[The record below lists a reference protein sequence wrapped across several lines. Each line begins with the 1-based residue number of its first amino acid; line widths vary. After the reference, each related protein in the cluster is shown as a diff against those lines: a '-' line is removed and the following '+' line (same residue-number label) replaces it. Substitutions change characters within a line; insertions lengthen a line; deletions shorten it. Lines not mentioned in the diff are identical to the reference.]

1 MATLTFNLPEAI
13 GTTWD
18 PETYKGYANGKAAM
32 ISLGV
37 PFAESDEVE
46 ITYVE
51 TENVAVTQQFISAR
65 GTFNLN
71 PRGQSLTERLQASS
85 AQAANSVWK
94 YPPLTYVFPYAPVE
108 TSISDLAHEYVEI
121 ERPSSQS
128 LIAPRSPRLMKASF
142 TCLIADRDSHGL
154 TSVESDLQ
162 HLAEMARRDSA
173 VAFSG
178 FGTFFCRV
186 PTDQVY
192 RLWRI
197 TDMSIST
204 RRRDPITGDI
214 TQAEVQFSITED
226 SNPALA
232 TTVLPRIVY
241 TPYVIKRRNPKA
253 KTTNDTQGG
262 EGYRGVNIVPGGFP
276 GSLIEPPGT

>member
-18 PETYKGYANGKAAM
+18 PATYKGYANGKAAM

-37 PFAESDEVE
+37 PFAESDNVE
-46 ITYVE
+46 IGFSE
-51 TENVAVTQQFISAR
+51 TNNIAVNQYFVSYTNQR
-65 GTFNLN
+65 FNLN
-71 PRGQSLTERLQASS
+71 PRSQSLTERLESVNAQAS
-85 AQAANSVWK
+85 NNVWK
-94 YPPLTYVFPYAPVE
+94 YSPLTYVFPYAPVE

-154 TSVESDLQ
+154 ISVEQDLQ
-162 HLAEMARRDSA
+162 HLAEMARRDSP

-178 FGTFFCRV
+178 FGTFFCKV

-197 TDMSIST
+197 TDMSISS
-204 RRRDPITGDI
+204 RRRDPITGNI

-226 SNPALA
+226 SNPGLA
-232 TTVLPRIVY
+232 SMALPRIVY
-241 TPYVIKRRNPKA
+241 TPYVIKRRKPGVK
-253 KTTNDTQGG
+253 KLDETNEIK
-262 EGYRGVNIVPGGFP
+262 EGYAQIIRDLMRP
-276 GSLIEPPGT
+276 SEE